1 MGFLKKMMAAV
12 GVGGATVDARV
23 QNPAVRVGEALTG
36 VVLVR
41 GGAVEQR
48 VERVNLGLATRY
60 KSDDSYVTHLLF
72 SQPVT
77 PGFDLRPGETR
88 EFPFSLTVPPGT
100 PLSLP
105 GTAVWL
111 ATDAD
116 IAGAVDPG
124 DTDHLQILPSCEM
137 AVLIDAA
144 ERLGFRLAASE
155 VEHHH
160 GRIVQ
165 ELSFRP
171 PYGQYHLN
179 ELEMMVFPAPSGLD
193 VILEVDRRATGLTT
207 GLSSLF
213 TSEFEQK
220 GRWHVPASLL
230 AGGPDAVARELRGRI
245 RQLS

>member
-23 QNPAVRVGEALTG
+23 QNPAVRVGEAITG

-41 GGAVEQR
+41 GGAVPQR

-60 KSDDSYVTHLLF
+60 KHDDGYVTHLLF

-77 PGFDLRPGETR
+77 PGFDLQPGETR
-88 EFPFSLTVPPGT
+88 EFPFSLTVPSGT

-124 DTDHLQILPSCEM
+124 DTDHLQILPSREM
-137 AVLIDAA
+137 EVVITAA

-171 PYGQYHLN
+171 PYGQYRLT
-179 ELEMMVFPAPSGLD
+179 ELEMMMFPASGGLD
-193 VILEVDRRATGLTT
+193 LLLEVDRRAT

-230 AGGPDAVARELRGRI
+230 AGGPDAVARELQGRI
-245 RQLS
+245 QRLS